1 MPAAPRGAP
10 GPTSIPILLFPG
22 PRRRSAFSLLIYPPA
37 GAQWSARPGGLRGG
51 FPNPAKLIWVRFAK
65 NGLASSRARERQ
77 RGPPGDMARH
87 PQAQGRAV
95 YPVPSTLHPPAN
107 PSTLYRQP
115 VYPVP
120 PANPPTLHRQPV
132 YPVPPTRCRLPC
144 TARQPAN
151 PSTLHPP
158 SSPPGRLP
166 CTARQPVH
174 PAPPSRPVYPVPPGP
189 RGLFPSYIYSKT
201 NLPYPTVTGLPCEV
215 CSLYLGLSL
224 GHLGPFG
231 KNR

>member
-51 FPNPAKLIWVRFAK
+51 YPNPAKLIWVRFAK
-65 NGLASSRARERQ
+65 NGLASSRAGGRQ
-77 RGPPGDMARH
+77 RGPPGAMARH

-107 PSTLYRQP
+107 PSTL
-115 VYPVP
+115 
-120 PANPPTLHRQPV
+120 HRQPV
-132 YPVPPTRCRLPC
+132 YPVPPTRLPC
-144 TARQPAN
+144 TAN
-151 PSTLHPP
+151 PSTLYRQPGAVYPVPP

-174 PAPPSRPVYPVPPGP
+174 PAPPSLPPTRLPYTAYPVPPGP
-189 RGLFPSYIYSKT
+189 RGLFPPYIYSKT